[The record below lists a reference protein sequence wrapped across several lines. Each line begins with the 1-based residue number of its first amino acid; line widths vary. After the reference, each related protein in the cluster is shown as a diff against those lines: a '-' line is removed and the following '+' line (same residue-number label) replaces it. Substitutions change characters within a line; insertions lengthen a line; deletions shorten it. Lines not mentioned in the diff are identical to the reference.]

1 MIPFSSTS
9 PSCSQPCAA
18 SFLRPPKRAGSPE
31 TMNALPSGVPVNAA
45 RVDHL
50 VIADLVEPG
59 ARVLDVGCGDG
70 QLLKL
75 LELTRAVDGRG
86 IEISQKGVNECVAR
100 GLSVVQGD
108 AETDLVDYPAD
119 VFDYVILSH

>member
-1 MIPFSSTS
+1 
-9 PSCSQPCAA
+9 
-18 SFLRPPKRAGSPE
+18 
-31 TMNALPSGVPVNAA
+31 MNALPAGVPLNAA

-75 LELTRAVDGRG
+75 LEFTRAVDGRAP
-86 IEISQKGVNECVAR
+86 QVR
-100 GLSVVQGD
+100 RRR
-108 AETDLVDYPAD
+108 
-119 VFDYVILSH
+119 